1 MVYLYDYIVIF
12 SWFISDVS
20 SHFRAHGRDFLHDAL
35 SEDTRK
41 WRHKT
46 VSVNIKIT
54 FASWIMEFITGLTV
68 IAIWAYG
75 DKSAPIPYWQMFFL
89 MFMVFIVVPSTYV
102 LNREV
107 TKQIIVLEN
116 WCMGFQSAFK
126 TNGQVAPVTD

>member
-1 MVYLYDYIVIF
+1 
-12 SWFISDVS
+12 
-20 SHFRAHGRDFLHDAL
+20 
-35 SEDTRK
+35 
-41 WRHKT
+41 
-46 VSVNIKIT
+46 
-54 FASWIMEFITGLTV
+54 MEFITGLTV
-68 IAIWAYG
+68 IIIWAFG

-116 WCMGFQSAFK
+116 WCMGFRSAFK